1 MTDNNKWIDDSI
13 PSGQVPARLLDLYRQ
28 QGAGWYSGEE
38 VTQTEHALQAAWLAE
53 QAECPQALV
62 TAALL
67 HDIGHLLHELGE
79 DCALEGL
86 DDEHEQV
93 AAVYLSSWFPES
105 VTEPIRL
112 HVPAKRYRCGSDA
125 AYHAELS
132 PASQLSLQLQEDHST
147 RPNAASFCGNHMP
160 RPPCSSATSTTRP
173 RSSDCRHQNWNTSR
187 VLWKSACS
195 RKTTDRWTTTSPTCC

>member
-79 DCALEGL
+79 DC
-86 DDEHEQV
+86 
-93 AAVYLSSWFPES
+93 
-105 VTEPIRL
+105 
-112 HVPAKRYRCGSDA
+112 
-125 AYHAELS
+125 
-132 PASQLSLQLQEDHST
+132 LSLIHI
-147 RPNAASFCGNHMP
+147 
-160 RPPCSSATSTTRP
+160 
-173 RSSDCRHQNWNTSR
+173 
-187 VLWKSACS
+187 
-195 RKTTDRWTTTSPTCC
+195 

>member
-132 PASQLSLQLQEDHST
+132 PASQLSLQLQGGPFDTAECREFLREPHAK
-147 RPNAASFCGNHMP
+147 AALQLRDFDDEAKVVGLQTPELEHFQGALEVCLFSENH
-160 RPPCSSATSTTRP
+160 
-173 RSSDCRHQNWNTSR
+173 
-187 VLWKSACS
+187 
-195 RKTTDRWTTTSPTCC
+195 